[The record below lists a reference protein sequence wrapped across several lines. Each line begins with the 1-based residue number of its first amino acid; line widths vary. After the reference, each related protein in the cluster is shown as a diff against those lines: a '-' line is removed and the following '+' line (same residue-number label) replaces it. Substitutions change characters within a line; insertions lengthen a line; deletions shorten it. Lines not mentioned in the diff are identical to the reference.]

1 VTGHSQAPM
10 ELNTHIAHPARVY
23 DYWLG
28 GKDNFPADIR
38 AAEAVIAEMPEIRL
52 AVRENRAFLRR
63 VVRFLAGEAGIRQ
76 FIDLGAG
83 LPTQGNVHE
92 IAHQVAPDAQVVYVD
107 NDPIVNVHGEALLAG
122 QATSI
127 VLADLRDPAAA
138 LDHPGVRAAIDLDQ
152 PVAVLLLAVL
162 HLVADTED
170 PGRIVAGYRDRI
182 GPGSYLALS
191 HGTADINT
199 QAARRAAERFA
210 RAPNAAPYVHR
221 SHAEVLRFFDGL
233 ELVEPGLVQI
243 PLWRPDGPLP
253 EELERVNG
261 YGGVGRKS

>member
-1 VTGHSQAPM
+1 VTDPWAPP
-10 ELNTHIAHPARVY
+10 ELNTGIAHPARVY

-28 GKDNFPADIR
+28 GKDNFPADVR

-63 VVRFLAGEAGIRQ
+63 AVSFLAGEAGIRQ
-76 FIDLGAG
+76 FIDLGGG

-92 IAHQVAPDAQVVYVD
+92 VAQRIAPDARVVYVD

-122 QATSI
+122 QSTSI
-127 VLADLRDPAAA
+127 VLADLRDTAAV
-138 LDHPGVRAAIDLDQ
+138 LDHPEVQAAIDPGQ
-152 PVAVLLLAVL
+152 PVAILLLAVL
-162 HLVADTED
+162 HLVADAED
-170 PGRIVAGYRDRI
+170 PAGIVAAYRDRI
-182 GPGSYLALS
+182 APGSYLALS

-210 RAPNAAPYVHR
+210 SNPNAAPYVHR
-221 SHAEVLRFFDGL
+221 SHAEVLRFFDGF

-253 EELERVNG
+253 EDLDAVNG
-261 YGGVGRKS
+261 YGGVARKP